1 MPNSESVRELDHGSI
16 DGATTTGDRRWPG
29 PNRDDLLGQRARQRS
44 SGEIDDA
51 AVATADAGLTL
62 PEFPSLE
69 DDCYL
74 LDPDAQSPRSRRTA
88 TIGTLHALALD
99 TALSAG
105 GDVVWIDAQG
115 HATTHAFAQVVPSER
130 ALDRVHIA
138 RAFTTHQHVTLVDQ
152 LGRWLRDDPTSPFG
166 GPATDRPAVVVAPA
180 LDALYRGGDLRND
193 DAQALLLRSLATLRA
208 ISRDHNLPVILTRAR
223 PDGVATALETAATT
237 IALEETR
244 FGPRFECEE
253 LDFETLVYDV
263 GDGIQQTTITYWA
276 EILAARHPSVAT
288 GASSPAPSSVGRSG
302 SSTIAGLGDAR

>member
-1 MPNSESVRELDHGSI
+1 MPD
-16 DGATTTGDRRWPG
+16 ATPSRTTDRDATAAGDRRWPG
-29 PNRDDLLGQRARQRS
+29 ARRDDLLGQRARQRS

-51 AVATADAGLTL
+51 AVATADAGLAL

-74 LDPDAQSPRSRRTA
+74 LDPDARSPRSRRAA

-115 HATTHAFAQVVPSER
+115 HATTHAFAQVAPSER

-138 RAFTTHQHVTLVDQ
+138 RAFTTHQHLTLVDQ
-152 LGRWLRDDPTSPFG
+152 LGRWFRDAGESPFG
-166 GPATDRPAVVVAPA
+166 GPSTDRPAVVVAPA
-180 LDALYRGGDLRND
+180 LDALYREGDARND
-193 DAQALLLRSLATLRA
+193 HAQASLLRSLATLQA
-208 ISRDHNLPVILTRAR
+208 IARDHDVPVVLTRSR
-223 PDGVATALETAATT
+223 PEGTVTPIETAATT

-244 FGPRFECEE
+244 FGPQFECDA

-263 GDGIQQTTITYWA
+263 GDGIQQTTIAYWA

-288 GASSPAPSSVGRSG
+288 DELSPASSGPGSPRSSPAIGPGNGR
-302 SSTIAGLGDAR
+302 